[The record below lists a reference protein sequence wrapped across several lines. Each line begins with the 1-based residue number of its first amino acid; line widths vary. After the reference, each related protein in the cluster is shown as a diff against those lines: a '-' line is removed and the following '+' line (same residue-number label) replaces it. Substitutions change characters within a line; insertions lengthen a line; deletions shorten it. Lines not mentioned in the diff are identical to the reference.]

1 MSDAAHYVLVMGPHD
16 SARFRQALI
25 RFVCR
30 GAAPSP
36 PPNHNASATIN
47 KFHAGL
53 GLVIDARPLI
63 DLIT

>member
-25 RFVCR
+25 RFVCG

-36 PPNHNASATIN
+36 PTAATIN